1 MEKEKTFFRTKKPNQ
16 MTIES
21 KYEQTKNTDVRLAY
35 SLIDKNKNQF

>member
-1 MEKEKTFFRTKKPNQ
+1 